1 MIWFTIFMIIRGHI
15 LIVNLKIKNI
25 VNNKDEK
32 SAAMIIMLR
41 FGVLLEIKT
50 LHKALVIRGPVLG
63 GESSTDEDEDNP
75 ADEFGFALI
84 VIPK

>member
-1 MIWFTIFMIIRGHI
+1 MIIRGHI

-41 FGVLLEIKT
+41 FWSAIGK
-50 LHKALVIRGPVLG
+50 
-63 GESSTDEDEDNP
+63 
-75 ADEFGFALI
+75 
-84 VIPK
+84 